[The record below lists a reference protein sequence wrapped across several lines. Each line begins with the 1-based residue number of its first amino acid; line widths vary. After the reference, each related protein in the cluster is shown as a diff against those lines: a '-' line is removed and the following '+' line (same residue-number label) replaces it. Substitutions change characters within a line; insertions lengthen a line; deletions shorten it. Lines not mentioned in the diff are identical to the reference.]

1 MLAGVE
7 SLALGL
13 TMGLAAGLSPG
24 PLLVLVIV
32 QTLRSGLRAG
42 VTTAL
47 APLASD
53 AVVVLATL
61 LVLSQL
67 PGWVLPAIGLVGGGY
82 VIWIAWETWRAAD
95 QPIGADAQ
103 APLTAGVALR
113 RAVVVNLASPHPW
126 LTWGTVLGPI
136 VLTLA
141 NDGLGLAAVFI
152 AGFYLTLIGAKVVL
166 ALVVARGRRV
176 VTGGAY
182 LWVMRISALLL
193 VILAIVLI
201 WESATQLAV

>member
-1 MLAGVE
+1 M
-7 SLALGL
+7 
-13 TMGLAAGLSPG
+13 
-24 PLLVLVIV
+24 
-32 QTLRSGLRAG
+32 
-42 VTTAL
+42 
-47 APLASD
+47 
-53 AVVVLATL
+53 
-61 LVLSQL
+61 
-67 PGWVLPAIGLVGGGY
+67 
-82 VIWIAWETWRAAD
+82 
-95 QPIGADAQ
+95 
-103 APLTAGVALR
+103 
-113 RAVVVNLASPHPW
+113 
-126 LTWGTVLGPI
+126 
-136 VLTLA
+136 LTLA